1 MVLKIHIEFLMLPY
15 FYILSANKVHFKYP
29 HSKMD
34 IFCPFDFL
42 FSERP
47 VSIGNLFVLILIF
60 MIAWRNFVFDSFKI
74 KANIF
79 MIAWRNFV
87 FYSFKIKANIFVFA
101 EDVFET
107 SSRHLAKTSSRLLQE
122 AFKTFWKHIQDF
134 FKTSS
139 RRLALISSR
148 RFQDVHQVKLFA

>member
-47 VSIGNLFVLILIF
+47 VSIGNLFVLILIS

-87 FYSFKIKANIFVFA
+87 FYSFKIKANIFVLP
-101 EDVFET
+101 
-107 SSRHLAKTSSRLLQE
+107 RRL
-122 AFKTFWKHIQDF
+122 QDF
-134 FKTSS
+134 FKRPLKRFENIFKTFS
-139 RRLALISSR
+139 RHL
-148 RFQDVHQVKLFA
+148 QDVLR